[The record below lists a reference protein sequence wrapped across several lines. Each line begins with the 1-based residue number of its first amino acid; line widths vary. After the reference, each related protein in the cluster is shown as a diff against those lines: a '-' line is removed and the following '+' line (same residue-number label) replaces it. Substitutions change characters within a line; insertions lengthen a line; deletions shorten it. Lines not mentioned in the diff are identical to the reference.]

1 MERGRV
7 ADAVPVMD
15 MSVNDSDLEP
25 SLEGNRFAAL
35 GNHVSG
41 SAAQGAPSAE
51 TVRQR
56 RRLVL
61 VFDPPAEGQ
70 VGGQESQAD
79 TESLPGAASVVETV
93 DVPEH
98 TVDSDPIP
106 MERRLRALPG
116 AFASLDA
123 IDLREVFELRAR
135 IMRSVPVVL
144 RGAFRA
150 AIRVSMQEIL
160 NGVEAHSEVRAER
173 GWKVALDNS
182 KKGIGSLS

>member
-1 MERGRV
+1 M
-7 ADAVPVMD
+7 
-15 MSVNDSDLEP
+15 
-25 SLEGNRFAAL
+25 
-35 GNHVSG
+35 
-41 SAAQGAPSAE
+41 
-51 TVRQR
+51 
-56 RRLVL
+56 L
-61 VFDPPAEGQ
+61 VFDPLAEGE
-70 VGGQESQAD
+70 VGGQESEAD

-93 DVPEH
+93 EVPEH

-106 MERRLRALPG
+106 MERRLRAVSG

-135 IMRSVPVVL
+135 AMRSVPVVL

-173 GWKVALDNS
+173 GWKLLMLLPRMLLFRPARGGVVPR
-182 KKGIGSLS
+182 KKLEGRIRQFQEGIGSLS